1 MIQPV
6 AGVAPATLEEVT
18 VMTIWPSVAATGWG
32 RFWGRLCSIEAGG
45 SIFGIPVTVGRLLA
59 LVSIP
64 FILPVYFHML
74 VPRLP
79 FVVLGVVNGACRR
92 YRLTNRRVI
101 VEHAMGCGEQRSVTL
116 DRFDNIDVDVLPG
129 QAWYHTG
136 DLVFKLGAVET
147 FRISGVPRPET
158 FRQTGTKAQMS
169 FAGVGKARE
178 IGAAV

>member
-1 MIQPV
+1 MKQPV
-6 AGVAPATLEEVT
+6 AGVAPSTLEEVT

-32 RFWGRLCSIEAGG
+32 RLWGRLFSIDVGG
-45 SIFGIPVTVGRLLA
+45 SILGIPVTVGRLLA

-79 FVVLGVVNGACRR
+79 FVVFGVVNSSCRR
-92 YRLTNRRVI
+92 YRLTNRRVL
-101 VEHAMGCGEQRSVTL
+101 VEHAMGGGEQRSVAL
-116 DRFDNIDVDVLPG
+116 DRFDNVEVDILPG

-158 FRQTGTKAQMS
+158 FRHTCIKAQMS
-169 FAGVGKARE
+169 HAGVAKARE
-178 IGAAV
+178 VGAAV